1 MAVEHDELLAL
12 STKLL
17 QAIDARDWEAYAALC
32 DPELTAYEPEAG
44 GHLIVGLPFH
54 KFYFDLNNAGVK
66 RQSTI
71 CSPHVQMS
79 APTCAVV
86 TYVRLVQT
94 CDREGKVA
102 ESAGSETRVWVK
114 GPGGWKHTHFHRSPA

>member
-1 MAVEHDELLAL
+1 MAAEHQELLDL
-12 STKLL
+12 SRKLL
-17 QAIDARDWEAYAALC
+17 QAIDARDWDAYAALC
-32 DPELTAYEPEAG
+32 HPELSAYEPEAG

-54 KFYFDLNNAGVK
+54 KFYFDLNNAGMK

-71 CSPHVQMS
+71 CSPRVQLA

-86 TYVRLVQT
+86 TYVRLMQS
-94 CDREGKVA
+94 CDRDGKVA

-114 GPGGWKHTHFHRSPA
+114 GSDGWKHTHFHRSPA